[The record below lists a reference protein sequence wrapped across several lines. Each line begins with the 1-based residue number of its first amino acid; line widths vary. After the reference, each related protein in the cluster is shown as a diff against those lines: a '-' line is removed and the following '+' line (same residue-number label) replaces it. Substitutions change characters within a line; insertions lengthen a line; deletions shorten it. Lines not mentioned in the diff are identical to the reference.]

1 MRCEAYGPGKGTQW
15 RQYAQQF
22 YASARPPTY
31 RGYLFYISRAVAW
44 RLLSPVNKQTPEPKE
59 PVGRRCVATQGVGLR
74 TRTDKGPRIRWR
86 ASRGLAP
93 RERAS
98 VMRAATRGAGHQ
110 GPDARR
116 QDRSFGW
123 DAQGARVAAVR
134 IATHFSSSSPFFFSF
149 PCKFVRDSPILA

>member
-1 MRCEAYGPGKGTQW
+1 MAAIRPTVLRFGTSTNLGWLSVLQFSRGRSAAFEAGEQ
-15 RQYAQQF
+15 AD
-22 YASARPPTY
+22 AR
-31 RGYLFYISRAVAW
+31 A
-44 RLLSPVNKQTPEPKE
+44 EE